1 MTEEQPTGLAVF
13 VFVPC
18 ERAKSG
24 RAGDAVPAEGATGGR
39 EGGVGESGERRQ
51 QQLDSLFSRLACP
64 PGLLR
69 ITTAVSVYE

>member
-24 RAGDAVPAEGATGGR
+24 RAGDAVPAEGAAGGG
-39 EGGVGESGERRQ
+39 EGGAGEAGERRQ